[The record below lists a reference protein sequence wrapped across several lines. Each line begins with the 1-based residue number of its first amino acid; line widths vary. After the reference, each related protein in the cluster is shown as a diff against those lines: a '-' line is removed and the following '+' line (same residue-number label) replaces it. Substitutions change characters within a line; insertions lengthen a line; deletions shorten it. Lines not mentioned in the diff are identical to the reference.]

1 MGGHKT
7 KENTPNNLDFS
18 PLQSE
23 LEEMREAVEAA
34 GLLGQELEE
43 RERKIAHLTEEGRY
57 LCVCVGGVGEYTCLV
72 VLYTVMLGQRLKHT
86 KSVWTHS

>member
-34 GLLGQELEE
+34 GLNRGSTQ
-43 RERKIAHLTEEGRY
+43 
-57 LCVCVGGVGEYTCLV
+57 
-72 VLYTVMLGQRLKHT
+72 
-86 KSVWTHS
+86 